1 MLMKRPVV
9 ILLAWLSVLTS
20 ASSSLGADI
29 EGKVLDAR
37 CEPVASVQLLVER
50 PAGKILGAAPTDRLG
65 YYQIKGLAAGTYVY
79 VLDTSGTSFKGGSTT
94 SYLNDKGLRLNWK
107 VSSTSS
113 ALALPSEKTGKKLIA
128 CVPFALSPGA
138 LGAAAMGGS
147 ALVAGGVIGGYGAAG
162 GFSGS
167 SSSTAP
173 VSVSQPPGSAS
184 Q

>member
-1 MLMKRPVV
+1 MIKGPVA
-9 ILLAWLSVLTS
+9 ILLAGLSVLTS

-29 EGKVLDAR
+29 EGKVLDAQ
-37 CEPVASVQLLVER
+37 CKPVASVQLLAENST
-50 PAGKILGAAPTDRLG
+50 GKIVGTAPTDRQG
-65 YYQIKGLAAGTYVY
+65 YYQIKGLTAGTYDY
-79 VLDTSGTSFKGGSTT
+79 VLDTSGTKFKGGSTT
-94 SYLNDKGLRLNWK
+94 SYLNDKGLRLDWK

-113 ALALPSEKTGKKLIA
+113 AVALPSEKTKKKLVA
-128 CVPFALSPGA
+128 CVPFGLSPGT

-167 SSSTAP
+167 PSTAP
-173 VSVSQPPGSAS
+173 LGPPGSAS